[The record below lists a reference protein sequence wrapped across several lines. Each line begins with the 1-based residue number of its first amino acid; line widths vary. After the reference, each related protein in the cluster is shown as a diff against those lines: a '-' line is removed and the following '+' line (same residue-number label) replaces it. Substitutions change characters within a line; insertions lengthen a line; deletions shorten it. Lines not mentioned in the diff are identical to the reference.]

1 LVKDTA
7 HGKVGS
13 MSEEIVNDEGRAR
26 TLVAVRIQD
35 VNKIPNLYVEPN
47 CAPKS
52 DALGKLDFDR
62 SCLGLNR
69 RLLFVSFPFVLTIV
83 YEGQPGVLKP
93 PPLPP
98 TSLVEGF
105 TRFLENLDVTFRKD
119 PINFRLSYQQKEQP
133 DRQDPETKRR
143 IISADDL
150 IVSPTIQQEGTYQ
163 YCCSLL

>member
-1 LVKDTA
+1 VVFLVKDTA

-52 DALGKLDFDR
+52 DALGKLDLIEVSGSIEDF
-62 SCLGLNR
+62 
-69 RLLFVSFPFVLTIV
+69 LFVSFPFLLYNCLRGTA
-83 YEGQPGVLKP
+83 GLLKQPPV
-93 PPLPP
+93 P

-105 TRFLENLDVTFRKD
+105 NRFLENLDVTFRKD
-119 PINFRLSYQQKEQP
+119 PINFRP
-133 DRQDPETKRR
+133 R
-143 IISADDL
+143 INKKNSRIDK
-150 IVSPTIQQEGTYQ
+150 TQGQNGE
-163 YCCSLL
+163 